1 MTPDSRAYSFGA
13 RVFRTLAPAVSLL
26 LLAAAA
32 PDTFSR
38 EELEA
43 LESEKRVAEQ
53 KLAALQASGE
63 DAQKDLKNV
72 DADLIAAAMESRR
85 REDQAAEAE
94 KQVDR
99 LREAADR
106 AEERANGAIQ
116 SLQDTRRA
124 ATEWVGRDRRTKR

>member
-72 DADLIAAAMESRR
+72 DADLIAAAM
-85 REDQAAEAE
+85 
-94 KQVDR
+94 
-99 LREAADR
+99 L
-106 AEERANGAIQ
+106 I
-116 SLQDTRRA
+116 
-124 ATEWVGRDRRTKR
+124 